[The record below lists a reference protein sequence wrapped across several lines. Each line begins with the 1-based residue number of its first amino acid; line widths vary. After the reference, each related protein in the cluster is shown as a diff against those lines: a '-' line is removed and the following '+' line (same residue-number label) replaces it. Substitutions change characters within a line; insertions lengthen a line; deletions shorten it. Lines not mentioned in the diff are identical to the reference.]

1 MYFIALK
8 KKNYL
13 MYSEI
18 TNIDVE
24 IMFGTHYAL

>member
-1 MYFIALK
+1 MYISTL
-8 KKNYL
+8 KNYL

-24 IMFGTHYAL
+24 IMFGMHYSL

>member
-1 MYFIALK
+1 MYISTL

-18 TNIDVE
+18 INIDVE
-24 IMFGTHYAL
+24 IMFGMHYAL

>member
-1 MYFIALK
+1 MCISTL
-8 KKNYL
+8 KNYL

-24 IMFGTHYAL
+24 IMFGMHYAL

>member
-1 MYFIALK
+1 MYISTV
-8 KKNYL
+8 KNYL

-24 IMFGTHYAL
+24 IMFGMHYAL